1 MEHDKK
7 SIEKQI
13 QYINSK
19 HCKSVLTI
27 IYEEDGINQGE
38 IARKLNLLP
47 SGLSLVLKKMETS
60 EIPLVNVS
68 QTGKFRRYS
77 LPEYVKN
84 YMRDLNK
91 GGDDEKVET
100 EESLFLSL
108 QRFVECKGHVWKEE
122 LNRLLLAEA
131 DEQSGTKVDA
141 FYAFME
147 NMKKKSIKSDDSV
160 IDVKK
165 FIDNEVLI
173 YLIDKYIEADL

>member
-91 GGDDEKVET
+91 GGMMRKSKQR
-100 EESLFLSL
+100 SLYSC
-108 QRFVECKGHVWKEE
+108 RFNV
-122 LNRLLLAEA
+122 
-131 DEQSGTKVDA
+131 S
-141 FYAFME
+141 
-147 NMKKKSIKSDDSV
+147 
-160 IDVKK
+160 
-165 FIDNEVLI
+165 
-173 YLIDKYIEADL
+173 